1 MPSEERRRA
10 WESTLADQQSSGLS
24 VSEWCKRQSIAL
36 STFSYWRKRL
46 KELANPQQVIDG
58 AAAQREHPQWLTMEV
73 AADPRPSPVA
83 LTLRIGRVSLDV
95 TTGFDPHLL
104 ADVLTVLEARC

>member
-46 KELANPQQVIDG
+46 KEQVIDG

-83 LTLRIGRVSLDV
+83 LTLRIGRVSLDI